1 MSISSGPESVEP
13 KIPVSSDVSEAWQ
26 AVLAMPIQFDRSDT
40 PNTPEEWAAARKIAE
55 ELYGP
60 MLQAASAETGA
71 SVKAIE
77 IAGVNAYEVLP
88 ATPATAVP
96 EQVVIFVHGGAY
108 TILGGELSVCE
119 SPLIAQKG
127 NYRVIAVDYR
137 MPPEHP
143 FPAAIDDVVA
153 VYEALLKDY
162 EASGIALMGS
172 SAGAGLAA
180 ASVLASRDA
189 GLPLPGAVVMH
200 TPWTDIS
207 KTGDS
212 YYIND
217 CIDPTL
223 PTYEGRLEASA
234 KVYANGR
241 DLKDPLL
248 SPVYADFSKGFSPTF
263 IQSGTR
269 DLLLSCA
276 VRTHRALCRANVPA
290 DLHVY
295 EGMGHG
301 IPPVF
306 PDYQELL
313 ADTDAFLKKH
323 LKS

>member
-1 MSISSGPESVEP
+1 MSNLSGPQSIKP

-26 AVLAMPIQFDRSDT
+26 DVLAAPIQFDRSVN
-40 PNTPEEWAAARKIAE
+40 PQTPEEWAAIKKRAE
-55 ELYGP
+55 DLYGP
-60 MLQAASAETGA
+60 MLRAAHEETGA
-71 SVKAIE
+71 RTKAVK
-77 IAGVNAYEVLP
+77 IAGVDCYEVLP
-88 ATPATAVP
+88 AAPAKP
-96 EQVVIFVHGGAY
+96 ISNRVVIYVHGGAY
-108 TILGGELSVCE
+108 TVLGGEMSVGT
-119 SPLIAQKG
+119 SPQIAQQG
-127 NYRVIAVDYR
+127 NYHVIAVDYR

-153 VYEALLKDY
+153 VYGELLEAYK
-162 EASGIALMGS
+162 ATSIALMGS

-180 ASVLASRDA
+180 ASVLAARDA
-189 GLPLPGAVVMH
+189 GLPLPGAIVMH

-212 YYIND
+212 YFIND

-223 PTYEGRLEASA
+223 STYEGSLAASA

-248 SPVYADFSKGFSPTF
+248 SPVYADFSKGFPPAF

-276 VRTHRALCRANVPA
+276 VRTHRALCRADIPA
-290 DLHVY
+290 DLHIY

-301 IPPVF
+301 IPPIF
-306 PDYQELL
+306 PDHAELVG
-313 ADTDAFLKKH
+313 DTDAFLKKH